1 MQISVHLAII
11 VEGTLLGRDHKF
23 RDVLLTSSIA
33 AGSMYVFNKIYGAH
47 AVNRHKLQALAKN
60 FFNWKGLNV
69 YYETKGSGSPLI
81 LLHALHPAAS
91 AYEWNLVIDQL
102 SQFHTVYVLDFPGCG
117 RSDKPNTLY
126 TNFYYVQFLR
136 DFIRGLNLQG
146 AVVCASNLT
155 SAVAVSAAVYEPEL
169 ISRIILVNPPSLRSL
184 AEVPDSLSKGLCR
197 ILCLP
202 LIGTF
207 IYNILA
213 SRPQIDMYFSEKYF
227 YNPFHDT
234 DDLVDTYFESA
245 HLKDGCGRY
254 FAASMIGKYLNCHLG
269 YVLTKLS
276 VPIKIIEGSST
287 DNAELVL
294 FEWKQA
300 VSGIETAMIEHTKQL
315 PMLEEPEKTAEEILE
330 FCRGK

>member
-1 MQISVHLAII
+1 M
-11 VEGTLLGRDHKF
+11 GRDQKF
-23 RDVLLTSSIA
+23 RNFFLSCSAA
-33 AGSMYVFNKIYGAH
+33 AGAMYVFNKIYGAH
-47 AVNRHKLQALAKN
+47 AVSRHKLLALAKN

-69 YYETKGSGSPLI
+69 FYEVRGCGEPLI

-91 AYEWNLVIDQL
+91 SYEWNLVIDLL
-102 SQFHTVYVLDFPGCG
+102 SKSHTVYVLDFPGCG

-126 TNFYYVQFLR
+126 TSFYYVQFLR
-136 DFIRGLNLQG
+136 DFMHGLNLQG
-146 AVVCASNLT
+146 AAVCASNLT

-169 ISRIILVNPPSLRSL
+169 ISKIILVNPPSLRNL
-184 AEVPDSLSKGLCR
+184 AEVPDTMSKAIYH

-202 LIGTF
+202 VLGTF
-207 IYNILA
+207 IYNIMA

-245 HLKDGCGRY
+245 HLKDGDGRF
-254 FAASMIGKYLNCHLG
+254 FAASMLGKYLNCHLG
-269 YVLTKLS
+269 YVLTKIS
-276 VPIKIIEGSST
+276 VPVKIIEGSST
-287 DNAELVL
+287 DNAELVM

-300 VSGIETAMIEHTKQL
+300 FSEIETAMIEHTKQL

-330 FCRGK
+330 FL

>member
-1 MQISVHLAII
+1 MSRDNKLRNIFLSCSIS
-11 VEGTLLGRDHKF
+11 
-23 RDVLLTSSIA
+23 
-33 AGSMYVFNKIYGAH
+33 AGAMYVFNKIYGAH

-69 YYETKGSGSPLI
+69 YYEVHGSGEPLI
-81 LLHALHPAAS
+81 LLHALNPASS

-102 SQFHTVYVLDFPGCG
+102 SKHHAVYTLDFPGCG

-136 DFIRGLNLQG
+136 DFMRGLNLQG

-184 AEVPDSLSKGLCR
+184 SDVPDPLSKAACKL
-197 ILCLP
+197 LCLP
-202 LIGTF
+202 LIGTT
-207 IYNILA
+207 IYNILT

-234 DDLVDTYFESA
+234 DDLVDTFFESA
-245 HLKDGCGRY
+245 HLKDGTGRF
-254 FAASMIGKYLNCHLG
+254 FAGSMLGKYLNCHLG
-269 YVLTKLS
+269 YVLTKLQ
-276 VPIKIIEGSST
+276 VPVKIIEGSST

-300 VSGIETAMIEHTKQL
+300 VSDIETAMIEHTKKL
-315 PMLEEPEKTAEEILE
+315 PMLEEPEKTVEEILA
-330 FCRGK
+330 FSCK